1 MESEQV
7 EEILREAQRVYNSGG
22 SYGGM
27 SGLQAWQRTYKNIN
41 GELEVIEEIVNYVAR
56 KNSNPHNRVFVFGD
70 DLSRE
75 ILKVLSGK

>member
-1 MESEQV
+1 MENKEV

-27 SGLQAWQRTYKNIN
+27 SGLQGWQRDYKNIN
-41 GELEVIEEIVNYVAR
+41 GELEVIEGIVNYVVR
-56 KNSNPHNRVFVFGD
+56 KNSNPNNRVFVFGE
-70 DLSRE
+70 DLVRE